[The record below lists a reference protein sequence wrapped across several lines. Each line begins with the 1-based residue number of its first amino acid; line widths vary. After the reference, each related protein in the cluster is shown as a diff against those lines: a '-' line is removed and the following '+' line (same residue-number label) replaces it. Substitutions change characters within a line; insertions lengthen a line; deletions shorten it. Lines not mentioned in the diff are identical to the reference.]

1 MLDTEMVTM
10 NSGGRPTSREMFH
23 FCRPEG
29 DAESDLDRKLL
40 LSAETFD
47 IPFEGQ
53 ILKGYR
59 WGEGKTVLLMHG
71 WSSRASHLAFLA
83 RSLAKAGYEVVA
95 FDGPA
100 HGRSSYN
107 NPIPRTNLPEFCRA
121 LYHVAGKLG
130 PLYGLVGHSFGGAA
144 ASFSVAGQAQIAGY
158 TVAVKKLVL
167 ISSPSGIK
175 GMIEHYGRSQ
185 GYGEGGTEVL
195 VQLLEKEYPLTVQ
208 DYGVHE
214 ALGNIDTEVLVVHD
228 RDDQE
233 VPLADVVAMT
243 AGHAHVQ
250 LVLTSG
256 EGHRKILV
264 SRSLV
269 RAVRDFIQ
277 GRAK

>member
-1 MLDTEMVTM
+1 MLDTEMATM
-10 NSGGRPTSREMFH
+10 NRSGWPTSREMIH

-53 ILKGYR
+53 ILQGYR

-83 RSLAKAGYEVVA
+83 RSLAKAGFEVVA

-107 NPIPRTNLPEFCRA
+107 NTIPRTNLPEFCRA

-144 ASFSVAGQAQIAGY
+144 ASFTVAGQAQIAGY
-158 TVAVKKLVL
+158 RVAVKKLVL
-167 ISSPSGIK
+167 ISSPCGIN
-175 GMIEHYGRSQ
+175 GMIEHYCRSQ
-185 GYGEGGTEVL
+185 GYREGGAEAL
-195 VQLLEKEYPLTVQ
+195 VQLLENEYPLSVKEYEVS
-208 DYGVHE
+208 D
-214 ALGNIDTEVLVVHD
+214 ALKRVDAEVLVVHGS
-228 RDDQE
+228 DDLE
-233 VPLADVVAMT
+233 VPWQT
-243 AGHAHVQ
+243 PW
-250 LVLTSG
+250 
-256 EGHRKILV
+256 K
-264 SRSLV
+264 
-269 RAVRDFIQ
+269 
-277 GRAK
+277 